1 MQIELT
7 PQESSLIIEILSK
20 LTVNPTAPDAGTVV
34 ALIQGLAVKLRPET
48 PAAEPEPSAE

>member
-7 PQESSLIIEILSK
+7 PQESNLILEILSK

-34 ALIQGLAVKLRPET
+34 GLIQGLAAKLRPET